1 MGVCHTNKNKHNIID
16 ADKSYRPI
24 LIKQNKISDKTIF
37 DGILCLPRF
46 E

>member
-1 MGVCHTNKNKHNIID
+1 MGVCQTNKHKHNMFE

-24 LIKQNKISDKTIF
+24 VIKQNKISDKTIF
-37 DGILCLPRF
+37 DGILCLPRC